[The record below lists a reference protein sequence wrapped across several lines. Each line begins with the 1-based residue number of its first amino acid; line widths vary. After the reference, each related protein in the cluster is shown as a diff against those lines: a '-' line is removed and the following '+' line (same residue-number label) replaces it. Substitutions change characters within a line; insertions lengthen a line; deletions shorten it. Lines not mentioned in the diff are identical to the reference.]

1 MTPWQFEETSQ
12 NLFPLLFRILQQYWL
27 EMMMMSYEFDSLFH
41 KVLPSESCEYVDKFE
56 E

>member
-1 MTPWQFEETSQ
+1 
-12 NLFPLLFRILQQYWL
+12 
-27 EMMMMSYEFDSLFH
+27 MMPYEFDSLFH